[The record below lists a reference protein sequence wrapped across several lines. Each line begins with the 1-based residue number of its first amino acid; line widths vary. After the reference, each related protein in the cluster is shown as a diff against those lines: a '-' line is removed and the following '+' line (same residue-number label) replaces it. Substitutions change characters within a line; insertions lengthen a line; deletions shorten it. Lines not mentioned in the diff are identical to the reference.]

1 MKIAIVS
8 DMHIGYERFSDDAIK
23 QATAAM
29 ELANRVADAVILPG
43 DIFDKRAPKPEVI
56 AQAINLF
63 REMSEKRWNARVA
76 EFRSATSRSFVDVP
90 IVAISGTHERTA
102 AGKDNALNLMGL
114 AGLLVD
120 TSEATT
126 IIEKDGERVAVF
138 GFGGI
143 SEERVREQLANL
155 DPKPVDGLFSIFMFH
170 QSVYEILPF
179 SDDFIRYD
187 ELPKGFDLYVDGH
200 IHSRIEHTVHGK
212 PFLIPGSTVL
222 TQLKDGEQAA
232 KGFYLFDTQKKSYE
246 FVEIES
252 RPFFVHE
259 LEFKAATPKEIRER
273 CEKEIEESCRR
284 HKNPIVRIRLVGT
297 IAGGFGSADMPLQ
310 MLINKYSD
318 RVVLDFDSSKLVDT
332 EVEKG
337 IAEIRS
343 TKEGGS
349 TVKEMGMNM
358 LLSKLKEEKLDTK
371 VRISDLFTVLSA
383 DSKKEKVLAEAM
395 ELLEAGV

>member
-8 DMHIGYERFSDDAIK
+8 DMHIGYERFSEDAIR
-23 QATAAM
+23 QATAAL
-29 ELANRVADAVILPG
+29 ELANKVADAVIIPG
-43 DIFDKRAPKPEVI
+43 DVFDKRAPKPDVI

-63 REMSEKRWNARVA
+63 REISAKRWNAKVV
-76 EFRSATSRSFVDVP
+76 EFRGRTGRFCDSPV
-90 IVAISGTHERTA
+90 VAISGTHERTA
-102 AGKDNALNLMGL
+102 AGKDNALNLLGL

-126 IIEKDGERVAVF
+126 IIEKDGEKVAVF

-143 SEERVREQLANL
+143 SEERVRDQLVAL
-155 DPKPVDGLFSIFMFH
+155 EPKPVEGMFSIFMFH

-179 SDDFIRYD
+179 SDEFIRYD

-200 IHSRIEHTVHGK
+200 IHSRVEHKVHGK

-232 KGFYLFDTQKKSYE
+232 KGFYLFDTMDKSYE

-252 RPFFVHE
+252 RPFIVKE
-259 LEFKAATPKEIRER
+259 LSFKDASPKDVKDR
-273 CEKEIEESCRR
+273 CESAIEEACKGR
-284 HKNPIVRIRLVGT
+284 KNPIIRLRLIGN
-297 IAGGFGSADMPLQ
+297 IGGGFGGTDMPLQ

-318 RVVLDFDSSKLVDT
+318 RLVLDLDSSKLVD
-332 EVEKG
+332 VKLEKG
-337 IAEIRS
+337 IEEVRS
-343 TKEGGS
+343 SKEGGS

-358 LLSKLKEEKLDTK
+358 LISKLKEEKLDER
-371 VRISDLFTVLSA
+371 VRVTEMFNVLGA

-395 ELLEAGV
+395 ELLESRN

>member
-29 ELANRVADAVILPG
+29 VLANKVADAVILPG
-43 DIFDKRAPKPEVI
+43 DIFDKRAPKPDVI

-63 REMSEKRWNARVA
+63 RDSAAMKWNAKVV
-76 EFRSATSRSFVDVP
+76 EFNGATRNFTNVP
-90 IVAISGTHERTA
+90 VIAISGTHERTA

-126 IIEKDGERVAVF
+126 IIEKDGERVAIF

-143 SEERVREQLANL
+143 SEERVREQLKAL
-155 DPKPVDGLFSIFMFH
+155 DPKPVEGMFSIFMFH

-179 SDDFIRYD
+179 SDEFIYYE

-200 IHSRIEHTVHGK
+200 IHSRIEHVVHGK

-252 RPFFVHE
+252 RRFFVKE
-259 LEFKAATPKEIRER
+259 LNFDAAAPKEIKDR
-273 CEKEIEESCRR
+273 CEKEIDEICAN
-284 HKNPIVRIRLVGT
+284 HKYPIMRIKLVGT
-297 IAGGFGSADMPLQ
+297 IAGGFGTADMPLQ
-310 MLINKYSD
+310 MMINKYAD

-332 EVEKG
+332 QMEKG

-358 LLSKLKEEKLDTK
+358 LLSKLKEDKLDSK
-371 VRISDLFTVLSA
+371 IRVSDLFNVLST

-395 ELLEAGV
+395 ELLESNN

>member
-1 MKIAIVS
+1 MKIAIIS
-8 DMHIGYERFSDDAIK
+8 DMHIGYERFSHDAIR

-29 ELANRVADAVILPG
+29 KLANKIADAVILPG
-43 DIFDKRAPKPEVI
+43 DIFDKRAPKPDVI

-63 REMSEKRWNARVA
+63 RDAAAMKWNAKVVG
-76 EFRSATSRSFVDVP
+76 FNGSTKSFTDVP
-90 IVAISGTHERTA
+90 VVAISGTHERTA

-126 IIEKDGERVAVF
+126 IIEKDGERVAIF

-143 SEERVREQLANL
+143 SEERVREQLKLL
-155 DPKPVDGLFSIFMFH
+155 DPKPMEGMFSIFMFH

-179 SDDFIRYD
+179 SDEFIYYD

-200 IHSRIEHTVHGK
+200 IHSRVEHTVHGK

-222 TQLKDGEQAA
+222 TQLKDGEQGA
-232 KGFYLFDTQKKSYE
+232 KGFYLFDTIKKSYE

-252 RPFFVHE
+252 RPFLVSE
-259 LEFKAATPKEIRER
+259 LVFKGGSPKEIKDR
-273 CEKEIEESCRR
+273 CEKEIENALTGRID
-284 HKNPIVRIRLVGT
+284 PILRIKLVGT

-332 EVEKG
+332 QVEKG

-349 TVKEMGMNM
+349 SVREMGINM
-358 LLSKLKEEKLDTK
+358 LLSKLKEDKLDSK
-371 VRISDLFTVLSA
+371 IRVSDLFNILSA
-383 DSKKEKVLAEAM
+383 DAKKEKVLAEAM
-395 ELLEAGV
+395 ELLESGS

>member
-8 DMHIGYERFSDDAIK
+8 DMHIGYERFGDDAIR
-23 QATAAM
+23 QATEAM
-29 ELANRVADAVILPG
+29 ELANKVADAVIIPG
-43 DIFDKRAPKPEVI
+43 DVFDKRAPKPEVI

-63 REMSEKRWNARVA
+63 RDMSEKKWNAKVV
-76 EFRSATSRSFVDVP
+76 EFRSPSAKHFADIPV
-90 IVAISGTHERTA
+90 VAISGTHERTA

-143 SEERVREQLANL
+143 SEERVRDQLKLLN
-155 DPKPVDGLFSIFMFH
+155 PKPVDGLFSIFMFH

-179 SDDFIRYD
+179 SEEFIRYE

-222 TQLKDGEQAA
+222 TQLKDGEQGA

-246 FVEIES
+246 FVEIKS
-252 RPFFVHE
+252 RHFSVRE
-259 LEFKAATPKEIRER
+259 LSFDGASPKEVKER
-273 CEKEIEESCRR
+273 CEREIEYACR
-284 HKNPIVRIRLVGT
+284 
-297 IAGGFGSADMPLQ
+297 
-310 MLINKYSD
+310 
-318 RVVLDFDSSKLVDT
+318 
-332 EVEKG
+332 
-337 IAEIRS
+337 
-343 TKEGGS
+343 
-349 TVKEMGMNM
+349 GMI
-358 LLSKLKEEKLDTK
+358 T
-371 VRISDLFTVLSA
+371 R
-383 DSKKEKVLAEAM
+383 
-395 ELLEAGV
+395 

>member
-8 DMHIGYERFSDDAIK
+8 DMHIGYERFSEDAIG

-29 ELANRVADAVILPG
+29 ELANRVADAVIIPG
-43 DIFDKRAPKPEVI
+43 DVFDKRAPKPDVI

-63 REMSEKRWNARVA
+63 RDAAAKKWNARVV
-76 EFRSATSRSFVDVP
+76 EFRGASRNFTEVP

-126 IIEKDGERVAVF
+126 VIEKDGERVAIF

-143 SEERVREQLANL
+143 SEERVRDQLRL
-155 DPKPVDGLFSIFMFH
+155 LEPKPVEGMFSIFMFH
-170 QSVYEILPF
+170 QSVHEILPF
-179 SDDFIRYD
+179 SDEFIRYE

-200 IHSRIEHTVHGK
+200 IHSRVEHTVHGK

-222 TQLKDGEQAA
+222 TQLKDGEQGA
-232 KGFYLFDTQKKSYE
+232 KGFYLFDTLKGSYE

-252 RPFFVHE
+252 RPFFVRE
-259 LEFKAATPKEIRER
+259 LSFDGASPKEIRER
-273 CEKEIEESCRR
+273 CEREIEDACRR
-284 HKNPIVRIRLVGT
+284 HRNPIVRIRLVGT

-310 MLINKYSD
+310 MLINRYSD
-318 RVVLDFDSSKLVDT
+318 RAVLDFDSSKLVDT
-332 EVEKG
+332 AVERG

-358 LLSKLKEEKLDTK
+358 LLSKLKEENLDSK
-371 VRISDLFTVLSA
+371 IRVFDLFNVLSA
-383 DSKKEKVLAEAM
+383 DSKKEKVIAEAM
-395 ELLEAGV
+395 ELLEP